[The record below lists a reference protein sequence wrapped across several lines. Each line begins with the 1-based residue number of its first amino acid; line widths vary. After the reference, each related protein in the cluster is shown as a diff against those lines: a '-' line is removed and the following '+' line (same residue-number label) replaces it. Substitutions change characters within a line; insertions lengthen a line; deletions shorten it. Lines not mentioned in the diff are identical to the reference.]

1 MEGEGEEEEETEI
14 NCGVWQTVF
23 RTVPRWPAL
32 SLEEERNLNTY
43 HLVAHDNTSLYST
56 FH

>member
-14 NCGVWQTVF
+14 NCGVWKTVF